1 MWSDRGQFWQ
11 LLFQNSRVYN
21 QSFSDVFS
29 GYRNGKLGQEGLKGN
44 VRITGAEI
52 CVSQSNSKLS
62 MPSCQKRSESTV
74 TGQTKRAF
82 VASRKMS
89 DDKD

>member
-21 QSFSDVFS
+21 QNFSDVFR
-29 GYRNGKLGQEGLKGN
+29 GYRNGKLGQMSELLGQKYASHN
-44 VRITGAEI
+44 
-52 CVSQSNSKLS
+52 QNSKLS
-62 MPSCQKRSESTV
+62 IPSCQKRSEKTV

-89 DDKD
+89 DHKD

>member
-21 QSFSDVFS
+21 QSFSDVFR
-29 GYRNGKLGQEGLKGN
+29 GYRNGKLGQDGIKGN

-52 CVSQSNSKLS
+52 CVSQSKFETLDTFLSK
-62 MPSCQKRSESTV
+62 
-74 TGQTKRAF
+74 TK
-82 VASRKMS
+82 
-89 DDKD
+89 